1 MEVTTYLCQNYIV
14 ELQRHSYCATKID
27 IRIQKLSKA
36 LESKHKAISQNFEES
51 HNNNNFHKK
60 TTFASL
66 PFHFNEIEIFKL

>member
-14 ELQRHSYCATKID
+14 ELQRHSYSATKID

-51 HNNNNFHKK
+51 HNNFHKK